1 MAGNG
6 DMAWMRGG
14 AALSLLASIACFALR
29 RRLPGRLAL
38 GFAVAFL
45 ESIREA
51 RLAAR
56 VHSLLAQASPDSP
69 GRKA

>member
-1 MAGNG
+1 
-6 DMAWMRGG
+6 MRGG
-14 AALSLLASIACFALR
+14 AALSLLASVVSFALR

-45 ESIREA
+45 ENMREA

-56 VHSLLAQASPDSP
+56 VHSLLAQASSEGT

>member
-1 MAGNG
+1 
-6 DMAWMRGG
+6 MRGG
-14 AALSLLASIACFALR
+14 AALSLLASAACYAFR

-45 ESIREA
+45 ERMRED

-56 VHSLLAQASPDSP
+56 VHALLARASAERP
-69 GRKA
+69 GREA